1 MRATLAQ
8 GPWLVKPM
16 DCYRRPLQILSL
28 GCGVAV
34 DEKLGWGKVGGTLD
48 IVPHLSDPAYGQLWS

>member
-16 DCYRRPLQILSL
+16 YWFRRPFQILSL
-28 GCGVAV
+28 GRGVAV
-34 DEKLGWGKVGGTLD
+34 DEKLGWEKVGGTLD
-48 IVPHLSDPAYGQLWS
+48 IVPHLSEPT